1 MTIRV
6 VVADDQQLIRS
17 ALTTVLGLHDDLT
30 CVAEVSTG
38 REALAVCRASRVDVV
53 LMDIRMPDLD
63 GIAATELITAELPGT
78 RVLVLTTFDL
88 DENLF
93 AALRAGASG
102 FLTKDTPGEEV
113 VAAVRTVHEG
123 HSIVS
128 PRATRS
134 LLELARTSAPQ
145 PPEPGWEALT
155 GRERDVLVELAR
167 GSSNVEIGA
176 ALHLAETTVKTHV
189 GSILRKLGVRDRL
202 HAVIWAYEN
211 GVVRS

>member
-17 ALTTVLGLHDDLT
+17 ALTTVLGLHDDLE
-30 CVAEVSTG
+30 CVAEASTG
-38 REALAVCRASRVDVV
+38 REAVEACRAHRVDVV
-53 LMDIRMPDLD
+53 LMDIRMPGLD
-63 GIAATELITAELPGT
+63 GIAATELITGEVPGT

-102 FLTKDTPGEEV
+102 FLTKDTPGEDV
-113 VAAVRTVHEG
+113 VEAVRTVHDG

-128 PRATRS
+128 PRATGS
-134 LLELARTSAPQ
+134 LLELARRAAPRHG
-145 PPEPGWEALT
+145 PEWAALT
-155 GRERDVLVELAR
+155 GRERDVLVSLAR
-167 GSSNVEIGA
+167 GSSNAEIGA
-176 ALHLAETTVKTHV
+176 ELHLAETTVKTHV
-189 GSILRKLGVRDRL
+189 GGILRKLAVRDRL

-211 GVVRS
+211 GVV